1 MNEPVVFRLSQQRGP
16 VVEQTIR
23 RSERD
28 WPLTLDD
35 CQAALSR
42 LLPQLKMGRA
52 EYRDYCRWVS
62 LTRTEMSRLYE
73 AHRQSSRERQQWDL
87 PALVGLRCKLELVT
101 MRLYCAPWLPARIAA
116 PMVNIAQFSRLTA

>member
-16 VVEQTIR
+16 VVQRTIR

-28 WPLTLDD
+28 WPVTLDD

-42 LLPQLKMGRA
+42 LLPQLKLGRA

-62 LTRTEMSRLYE
+62 LTRTEMSRMYE
-73 AHRQSSRERQQWDL
+73 AHRESCRASQQWDV
-87 PALVGLRCKLELVT
+87 PALLGLRFRMELVT
-101 MRLYCAPWLPARIAA
+101 MRLYCAPWLPARVAA
-116 PMVNIAQFSRLTA
+116 PMVSLGQFRHLTA